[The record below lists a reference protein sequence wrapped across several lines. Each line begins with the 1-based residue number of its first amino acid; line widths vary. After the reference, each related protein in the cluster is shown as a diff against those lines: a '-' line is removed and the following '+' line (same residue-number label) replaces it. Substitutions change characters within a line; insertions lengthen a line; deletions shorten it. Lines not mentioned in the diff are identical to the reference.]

1 MKVYNTIHF
10 TTAITSIAFI
20 LLLKYPRAETVDAD
34 ITTLII
40 FSKSNLCLYDVKATD
55 YRQKHQKGSIG
66 GRK

>member
-1 MKVYNTIHF
+1 MKVYKTIHF
-10 TTAITSIAFI
+10 TTAITSLAFI

-34 ITTLII
+34 ITTLFI

-55 YRQKHQKGSIG
+55 YRRKHQKGSIG